1 MSASVHPLVQPPPRV
16 LLLDDDTLVLR
27 ALRRAIGAA
36 AQVIPHHDPAEV
48 LRTIAAHEAFDLV
61 VFDMYMG
68 AIDGPEFF
76 AGFVAMRPDLRA
88 RCVVM
93 SGDTE
98 SEAFRAFAQREG
110 LRTLRKPFLGRELL
124 ALATPR

>member
-1 MSASVHPLVQPPPRV
+1 MSTSTHPVALPSPRV

-27 ALRRAIGAA
+27 ALRRAVGAS
-36 AQVIPHHDPAEV
+36 AQVFSHHDPADA
-48 LRTIAAHEAFDLV
+48 LRDAATQDAFDLV
-61 VFDMYMG
+61 VFDMHMG
-68 AIDGPEFF
+68 SVDGPEFF
-76 AGFVAMRPDLRA
+76 ARLMVLRPELRA

-98 SEAFRAFAQREG
+98 SDVLVAFARQEG

-124 ALATPR
+124 ALVTPR

>member
-1 MSASVHPLVQPPPRV
+1 MTTSFHPVAQPPPRV

-36 AQVIPHHDPAEV
+36 AQVSPYDDPADA
-48 LRTIAAHEAFDLV
+48 LRDATSQEAFDLV
-61 VFDMYMG
+61 VFDMHMG
-68 AIDGPEFF
+68 VVDGPEFF
-76 AGFVAMRPDLRA
+76 ARLVALRPELRA

-98 SEAFRAFAQREG
+98 SDELLAFTRREG

-124 ALATPR
+124 AFVTPR